1 MKIQLTRKTGFI
13 CKSLLWSL
21 LLYACSVCIF
31 NWQDIKS
38 VFAKKESNPM
48 VIAGHSSDDIPAIR
62 IAVDSLQRQINIAED
77 VISYLRALL
86 PRQ

>member
-1 MKIQLTRKTGFI
+1 MKIQPTGKTGFI
-13 CKSLLWSL
+13 CRSLLWSL
-21 LLYACSVCIF
+21 LLYGCATSVF

-38 VFAKKESNPM
+38 VFAKKENNPM

-62 IAVDSLQRQINIAED
+62 ISMDSLQRQINIAEG